1 MNFIRNP
8 GPLNLLYDKFTI
20 IQSLGVKLKSPLK
33 RFLAERSRP
42 TPETERSKSVSS
54 GSSLSSGRNK
64 CRPTKYRQRK
74 STLQNKRRPEDQHS
88 SSSEDLE
95 QSCQYV
101 GQARSRSPHG
111 NKRKKVSKRALSNY
125 SQDFDSFS
133 NSSSKNNRLNRNS
146 KNSSTN
152 NSANL
157 GGPKESEWNNF
168 DETIKRIRSNLSTGN
183 EMGYDQF
190 NGDEATTITAKKYQ
204 NQKFSQNCQGLNHV
218 GTSNVIT
225 NVDVHEIADE
235 NSLYNIKEDGPNN
248 IKLIHGNTS
257 EDNSGKEL
265 VLRMSED
272 DVEEDF
278 TNLKKNDTRIVDN
291 TNETGSEGK

>member
-1 MNFIRNP
+1 M
-8 GPLNLLYDKFTI
+8 FTI
-20 IQSLGVKLKSPLK
+20 IQPLGVNLKSPLK
-33 RFLAERSRP
+33 RYLAERSTP
-42 TPETERSKSVSS
+42 TPETKRSKSVSS

-64 CRPTKYRQRK
+64 CRATKYRQRR
-74 STLQNKRRPEDQHS
+74 STLQNNRRPDDQPS

-95 QSCQYV
+95 QGCKYV

-133 NSSSKNNRLNRNS
+133 NSSSKNNRLNRNG

-183 EMGYDQF
+183 EMRYNQF
-190 NGDEATTITAKKYQ
+190 NGDETTTVITKKIQ
-204 NQKFSQNCQGLNHV
+204 NKKFLQNCQGLNHV
-218 GTSNVIT
+218 VTSDVIT
-225 NVDVHEIADE
+225 NKEVQEIADK
-235 NSLYNIKEDGPNN
+235 NSLYNLKEDGQND
-248 IKLIHGNTS
+248 IKLIHGNIS
-257 EDNSGKEL
+257 EDNSEREL

-278 TNLKKNDTRIVDN
+278 TNLQKNDTRNVD
-291 TNETGSEGK
+291 TTHEIGSEGK